1 MTADRHPWV
10 GGTAEEFD
18 YSAMAAAA
26 LDRISALEK
35 GLAKLKRQTPAA
47 PFPGSLIHS
56 RILLLEEELMEQRSL
71 YKLFCR
77 KAEERSKD
85 ATD

>member
-1 MTADRHPWV
+1 MTADRHSWA
-10 GGTAEEFD
+10 GGAAVEFD
-18 YSAMAAAA
+18 YSAMAEET
-26 LDRISALEK
+26 LERVSALEK
-35 GLAKLKRQTPAA
+35 GLTKLKSQAPAV

-77 KAEERSKD
+77 KAEERRKKCG
-85 ATD
+85 